1 MNVNK
6 NNSGWLVAWLA
17 AILWV
22 AFASSAPAAYA
33 QDAEPEAEV
42 TPAELQPL
50 TESQTATLTRLRDR
64 IITQRERISD
74 LDIRTRRAEPPVK
87 AILEARLD
95 QAWIDLLEFGLKFA
109 SGAADI
115 EDGGA
120 DISAFSPDVTVV
132 LDIQGDVAETALER
146 IREDLILPGPEQ
158 SAAEQ
163 AIGYRKFFDVL
174 VTGDAVYDI
183 FQESLKYGERFGAD
197 LADEQ
202 SWFNERLIDRALSGS
217 VFLELSVE
225 NAESIRAGVDA
236 LPEDVELKAKL
247 TIADGRVG
255 QTAEAMSRIIA
266 QMDGVGL
273 DTSEYREQV
282 LTVTGEIT
290 TDVLDVGLV
299 AGLVSRGG
307 TWVVD
312 LVAAEGP
319 TFIFQLLLFVFIVF
333 AFRKLANIVEA
344 VVQRGLRSSK
354 FQLSQLLKRMIT
366 SMASNLVMVLG
377 ILIALS
383 QVGISLGPLLTGLGI
398 AGFVIGFALQ
408 DSLSN
413 FASGM
418 MILIYRPFDV
428 GDLVEIGGV
437 FGKVNQM
444 SLVNTT
450 VLTLDNQTIV
460 LPNNM
465 IWSGVIKN
473 VTEQSQRRVDMTFG
487 ISYSDDIPNAERILQ
502 EIVEAQD
509 KVLEDPEPMIKL
521 HELGESSV
529 NFVVRPWVKSDDYW
543 DVYWDITRAVKMRF
557 DEEGVSIP
565 FPQRDVHLY
574 SESSAGSES

>member
-1 MNVNK
+1 MSVNK
-6 NNSGWLVAWLA
+6 NKNARLFAWLTGMLLVAA
-17 AILWV
+17 GWV
-22 AFASSAPAAYA
+22 APVAFA
-33 QDAEPEAEV
+33 QDAEPAEAAA
-42 TPAELQPL
+42 PAELQPL

-132 LDIQGDVAETALER
+132 LDIQGDVADTALER

-333 AFRKLANIVEA
+333 AFRKLANIVEV

-450 VLTLDNQTIV
+450 VLTLDNQTVV

-473 VTEQSQRRVDMTFG
+473 VTEQSERRVDMTFG
-487 ISYSDDIPNAERILQ
+487 ISYSDDIPNAERILT
-502 EIVEAQD
+502 EIVDAQD

-529 NFVVRPWVKSDDYW
+529 NFIVRPWVKSDDYW

-574 SESSAGSES
+574 SESPAGGDS